1 MASEPNKDQQVGVCP
16 KPGLTTTQV
25 ISIISGVILTVVGS
39 ISGIEIKQASKFE
52 STQQAVDQLKYE
64 NSMLLLKIEHLLQQH
79 EKMLQAHPSKK
90 NDEP

>member
-1 MASEPNKDQQVGVCP
+1 MTRKDQDEQIGVCP
-16 KPGLTTTQV
+16 RPGLTTAQV
-25 ISIISGVILTVVGS
+25 VSIVSGIVLTVIGS

-79 EKMLQAHPSKK
+79 EKMLQSHPSRK